1 MGKVGFLR
9 QIFMAMV
16 ILALL
21 PALYLFV
28 PSVAAQ
34 NPTSTPSPT
43 GSAGPVPTLKTPPP
57 TPTPTP
63 NPSAKPA
70 KTPTPTPTPT
80 PVPTLPVFKDAP
92 SVSAMAAIAVDADT
106 GKILYL
112 RDPYRQLPEAST
124 TKIVT
129 ALTLL
134 AIPNVNIND
143 YTVVEKADLVG
154 EANMDLHTG
163 TRIKIVDLLY
173 GMLLDSANDAA
184 MTLAR
189 YGGTHLP
196 GYGDPINK
204 FVVQMNQQAARMGMW
219 HSQFK
224 NPHGLDEPG
233 HYTTA
238 QDLAVAGWYA
248 LQNPVISTIVSQNA
262 GTLDGF
268 WFANIS
274 NFIRRYPGATGIK
287 PGQTDEAGLCLV
299 ASANRFGHNVIV
311 VMLDNPHLAAES
323 DLLMDYAF
331 SQLISQDRSQQ
342 LAVSDSY
349 QSLLP
354 GLGYIGY
361 PTKDYGLLPTTDNRL
376 QGIAHNIIEL
386 LLRNMV

>member
-1 MGKVGFLR
+1 MIRNQDNFLR
-9 QIFMAMV
+9 LTFIALV

-34 NPTSTPSPT
+34 NPTSTPQPT
-43 GSAGPVPTLKTPPP
+43 GSAGPPVPTLKTPPP
-57 TPTPTP
+57 TPTPTVAP
-63 NPSAKPA
+63 KAA
-70 KTPTPTPTPT
+70 KTPTLSPT

-92 SVSAMAAIAVDADT
+92 SVSAIAAIAVDADT

-112 RDPYRQLPEAST
+112 RDPYRQLAEAST

-134 AIPNVNIND
+134 AIPDVSIND
-143 YTVVEKADLVG
+143 YAVVEKADLIG

-163 TRIKIVDLLY
+163 TRIKVVDLLY

-189 YGGTHLP
+189 YGGTHLL

-204 FVVQMNQQAARMGMW
+204 FVTQMNRQAASIGMW

-233 HYTTA
+233 HYSTA

-248 LQNPVISTIVSQNA
+248 LQNPVISTIVRQNV

-311 VMLDNPHLAAES
+311 VILDDSRLATES

-331 SQLISQDRSQQ
+331 SQLILQDRSQQ
-342 LAVSDSY
+342 LAVNDGY

-354 GLGYIGY
+354 DLGYIGY
-361 PTKDYGLLPTTDNRL
+361 PTKDSGLLPTTDNLL

-386 LLRNMV
+386 LSRTMV